1 MNFTT
6 ALYSAILFF
15 ILTPNIFLRFPSKG
29 STKVVALV
37 HAAIFGVILY
47 LTQKSVWKAS
57 SILENFA
64 SSADEIRAIDSAI
77 SQKKSECET
86 AIRELENKKT
96 ITAQKQMREQ
106 QNQIRNIPKWR

>member
-15 ILTPNIFLRFPSKG
+15 ILTPNIFVRVPSKG

-47 LTQKSVWKAS
+47 LTQKSVWKTS
-57 SILENFA
+57 SIFENFA
-64 SSADEIRAIDSAI
+64 SAADELRAVESSI
-77 SQKKSECET
+77 SQKKSKCEGEIKDLEKKKISLMQQT
-86 AIRELENKKT
+86 MKEQTSAIGR
-96 ITAQKQMREQ
+96 
-106 QNQIRNIPKWR
+106 RNMWR